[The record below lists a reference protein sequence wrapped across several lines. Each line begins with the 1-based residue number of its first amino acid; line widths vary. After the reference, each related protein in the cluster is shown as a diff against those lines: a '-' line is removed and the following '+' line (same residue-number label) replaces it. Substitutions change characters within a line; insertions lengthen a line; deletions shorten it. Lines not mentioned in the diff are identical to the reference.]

1 MTRTIAGADDL
12 PPADPTSAGWR
23 NRPAGMPAG
32 VPPPSVPLSFLAAAA
47 FGLVACG
54 LSLAALRGAVVRDPT
69 ADRVV
74 GAAHLAMLAT
84 LSMGVLGALHQFI
97 PVITQRAL
105 RSVRLSRA
113 TFLCW
118 LAGAWLLPIG
128 FLTRREGVVEA
139 GGAFAAS
146 AVALLV
152 VNVWRALAPRSTSA
166 AVRGL
171 RLSVIGFVAT
181 ACYGV
186 LYVIDRRGAWFDL
199 SGHVVLAHACVGLLA
214 WLGLAYV
221 SVSQKLWPMFML
233 AHVPGRQR
241 SATVSVWALF
251 AGTVVLSAGLLAGV
265 GPLAILGAAGAA
277 LGLGAHLNSL
287 VRTIR
292 HRRRSGDLHLAF
304 VVTSAL
310 WLVVGAALALAGVL
324 TVGTHHARGVA
335 LVAAAVAAVAGWL
348 LVALVGHSFKIV
360 PFIAWSAL
368 RARGVSTT
376 RAGAQLMFADLVN
389 PRWAAVDYA
398 LVNVGV
404 ASLVAGLSLS
414 SPPFVG
420 TGGASLAAAG
430 VVTGFDLA
438 WRPLR
443 RRDPTPSPAS
453 EPGPIT
459 LAAELRRRE
468 RD

>member
-1 MTRTIAGADDL
+1 
-12 PPADPTSAGWR
+12 
-23 NRPAGMPAG
+23 MPAG

-47 FGLVACG
+47 LGLVACG
-54 LSLAALRGAVVRDPT
+54 VTLVAVRSGIVRDPT

-128 FLTRREGVVEA
+128 FFTRRESVVEA
-139 GGAFAAS
+139 GGAFAAT

-152 VNVWRALAPRSTSA
+152 LNVWNALAARSESA

-186 LYVIDRRGAWFDL
+186 LYVLDRRGQWFDL

-233 AHVPGRQR
+233 SHVPGRQR
-241 SATVSVWALF
+241 SAALSVWALF
-251 AGTVVLSAGLLAGV
+251 AGTAVLSAGLLTRV
-265 GPLAILGAAGAA
+265 GSLAMLGAAGAA
-277 LGLGAHLNSL
+277 LGLGAHLVSL
-287 VRTIR
+287 ARTIR
-292 HRRRSGDLHLAF
+292 HRRRGADLHLAF
-304 VVTSAL
+304 VGTSAL
-310 WLVVGAALALAGVL
+310 WLVVGAVLALAGAL
-324 TVGTHHARGVA
+324 TVGAHHARGVA
-335 LVAAAVAAVAGWL
+335 LVAAAVAAIAGWL

-368 RARGVSTT
+368 RGRGVSKRVDGT
-376 RAGAQLMFADLVN
+376 QLMFADLFN
-389 PRWAAVDYA
+389 RRWASVAYA
-398 LVNVGV
+398 LVN
-404 ASLVAGLSLS
+404 
-414 SPPFVG
+414 
-420 TGGASLAAAG
+420 AG
-430 VVTGFDLA
+430 VVALCLGFIGSVSALIALGGLLFATTGLVTGFNLS

-443 RRDPTPSPAS
+443 LTYGRAHNSDCDDVTVTVRASLRDR
-453 EPGPIT
+453 
-459 LAAELRRRE
+459 AENHQ
-468 RD
+468 D